1 MKLCADESVD
11 RQIIE
16 RLRSDGH
23 EVHYIA
29 ELDPGVSDEVVL
41 ESANQQQAPL
51 LTADKD
57 LGELVYRQR
66 RISSGVILIR
76 LAGLAPETKAD
87 VVIAALRQHAAEV
100 EGAFTVI
107 APGSIRV
114 RAGLLG

>member
-57 LGELVYRQR
+57 FGELVYRQR
-66 RISSGVILIR
+66 RISFDWRDSRRRRRPTSL
-76 LAGLAPETKAD
+76 
-87 VVIAALRQHAAEV
+87 
-100 EGAFTVI
+100 
-107 APGSIRV
+107 
-114 RAGLLG
+114 